1 MWPWVNVEL
10 LERERRDDTL
20 VRGSSCLDVIDS
32 HPEWLG
38 SPFIVEAEY
47 LRDTN
52 ETAWRWEYL
61 GEIAGTGGAVFN
73 NVHDA
78 RLSDSRIRDFERVLN
93 GVDWGW
99 FPDP

>member
-1 MWPWVNVEL
+1 MQKKKVDVKICVGTACFVQGGADLLLYNDFLDPEIVERC
-10 LERERRDDTL
+10 EIE
-20 VRGSSCLDVIDS
+20 GSSCLDVIDS

-61 GEIAGTGGAVFN
+61 G
-73 NVHDA
+73 
-78 RLSDSRIRDFERVLN
+78 R
-93 GVDWGW
+93 
-99 FPDP
+99 